1 VNRRGVSAFAKNG
14 DESGSST
21 LDLAEDF
28 SDLPVASLAFKV
40 NLEDDRGDLQQT
52 DRRIQ

>member
-1 VNRRGVSAFAKNG
+1 MNG
-14 DESGSST
+14 DESGSTILDCT

-28 SDLPVASLAFKV
+28 SDLLVASLAFKV
-40 NLEDDRGDLQQT
+40 NLEDDRGDLQQR